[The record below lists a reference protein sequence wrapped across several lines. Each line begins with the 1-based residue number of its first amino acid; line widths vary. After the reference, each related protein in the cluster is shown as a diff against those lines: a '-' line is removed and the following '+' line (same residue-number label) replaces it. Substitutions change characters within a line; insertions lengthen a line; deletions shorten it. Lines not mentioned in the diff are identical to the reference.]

1 MKCKEKDY
9 FVALYE
15 VARGITSSLDPCQVL
30 EKTVKS
36 LTKVLDV
43 KACSVKILDT
53 RKDML
58 RLGAF
63 HGLPEGCIC
72 KDPVLVKESQADR
85 RVLKGG
91 ILHLEDARSDKD
103 LRPGGDLGEIG
114 SLLAVPLTV
123 GNRAVGIL
131 KLYTTRA
138 REFDEQE
145 TRFIEAAA
153 SLGAIA
159 LENALLHETLQTDY
173 DITVA
178 HKYRLDDN

>member
-15 VARGITSSLDPCQVL
+15 VVRGITGSLDPCQVL
-30 EKTVKS
+30 EKTVMS
-36 LTKVLDV
+36 LTKALDV
-43 KACSVKILDT
+43 KGCSVKILDT
-53 RKDML
+53 RKNTL
-58 RLGAF
+58 RLEAF

-72 KDPVLVKESQADR
+72 RDPVLVKESQTDR
-85 RVLKGG
+85 KVLKGD
-91 ILHLEDARSDKD
+91 IVHLEDARSDQD
-103 LRPGGDLGEIG
+103 LMPGGDLGEIG

-131 KLYTTRA
+131 KLYTTEV
-138 REFDEQE
+138 REFDAQE
-145 TRFIEAAA
+145 TRFIEAVAN
-153 SLGAIA
+153 LGAIA

-173 DITVA
+173 DLTVA